1 MKPQHIVTK
10 GIVLSR
16 TDYQEADRILTVLT
30 PDHGKLRLIAK
41 GVRRPKSKLA
51 GGIELFSVNDIT
63 VLPSQRDLK
72 TLISSRLHKNYGGII
87 ADITRTM
94 LGYDLLKQINRVT
107 EDEPEEEY
115 FTLMESALA
124 GLNDGELESDVIEMW
139 FAMRLL
145 AANGHTPDLRQDT
158 EGRALS
164 ISDSYSFDFDAMSF
178 VQHQNGPYGANHI
191 KLLRLAVT
199 TVDPTLLKQVKGS
212 EQYIT
217 PTLSLAKNI
226 LRQQA

>member
-51 GGIELFSVNDIT
+51 GGIELLSVNDIT

-164 ISDSYSFDFDAMSF
+164 ISDSYSFDF
-178 VQHQNGPYGANHI
+178 
-191 KLLRLAVT
+191 
-199 TVDPTLLKQVKGS
+199 
-212 EQYIT
+212 
-217 PTLSLAKNI
+217 
-226 LRQQA
+226 